1 MIYGYDAIGSY
12 DQINYGA
19 QGSGQE
25 LLMSV
30 LDNQFKGHNYLE
42 PEKPSDRDKAVVVSK
57 DVMNSCAER
66 DIHTG
71 DYLE

>member
-12 DQINYGA
+12 DSINYGA

-30 LDNQFKGHNYLE
+30 LDNQFKGHNYLN
-42 PEKPSDRDKAVVVSK
+42 P
-57 DVMNSCAER
+57 
-66 DIHTG
+66 
-71 DYLE
+71 